1 MRFIPDRAVL
11 RALIQLAI
19 PIVSVQVGLMFM
31 GVVDS
36 VMVGH
41 ISARALAA
49 VALGNLI
56 FFAAG
61 IFGMGVLLALDPI
74 VAQAVGARD
83 GVGIARGIQ
92 RGFIITIGLT
102 FVLSAFFPLTERL
115 LTALRQPEEVVP
127 VAAMYVLRVMPSML
141 PVLGFVVVRQTLQ
154 AMGHL
159 TPVVW
164 TTVAANLLNAGLNWI
179 LIFGKLGMPALG
191 VVGSAWATTISRWA
205 MLIALLIVSW
215 PLLRPYLHPRRDTFA
230 LVPIIRMLKLGIPIG
245 ISHFVEYAN
254 FAGIA
259 LLMGLLGTTAMAA
272 HQIAINIASLTFMVP
287 MGIGAAA
294 SVLVG
299 NAIGRQDTPD
309 ARRFAYAALVV
320 GAGFMCVSA
329 LFMLTVPHL
338 LAHIYTNDDAVLAI
352 AVVLLPIAGLFQVFD
367 GLQVVSAGVLRGAGD
382 TRVPM
387 VISLAGFWLV
397 GMPISVYLG
406 LFTPLAAAGLWWG
419 FVAGLGAV
427 AFFLVARIRRRFA
440 GELRRIVVD
449 DHVRE
454 MGAVS

>member
-1 MRFIPDRAVL
+1 MRFIPDRADL

-19 PIVSVQVGLMFM
+19 PIVTVQVGLMFM

-49 VALGNLI
+49 VALGNLV

-61 IFGMGVLLALDPI
+61 IFGIGVLLALDPI
-74 VAQAVGARD
+74 IAQAVGARD
-83 GVGIARGIQ
+83 GAGIARGIQ

-102 FVLSAFFPLTERL
+102 LVLSAFFPLTEPL
-115 LTALRQPEEVVP
+115 LTALGQPNEVVP
-127 VAAMYVLRVMPSML
+127 IAATYVLRITPSML

-159 TPVVW
+159 NPIVW

-179 LIFGKLGMPALG
+179 LIFGKLGAPALG
-191 VVGSAWATTISRWA
+191 VIGSAWATTISRWA
-205 MLIALLIVSW
+205 MLIALVVTAW
-215 PLLRPYLHPRRDTFA
+215 PLLRPYLQPRRDAFA
-230 LVPIIRMLKLGIPIG
+230 LVPIVRMLKLGIPIG
-245 ISHFVEYAN
+245 VSHFIEYAN

-287 MGIGAAA
+287 MGVGAAA
-294 SVLVG
+294 SVMVG
-299 NAIGRQDTPD
+299 NAIGRQDAAG
-309 ARRFAYAALVV
+309 ARRFAYAALAV
-320 GAGFMCVSA
+320 GAAFMCMSA
-329 LFMLTVPHL
+329 LFMLTIPQL
-338 LAHIYTNDDAVLAI
+338 LAHIYTNDSAVVVI

-367 GLQVVSAGVLRGAGD
+367 GLQVVGAGVLRGAGD

-387 VISLAGFWLV
+387 VISLAGFWLI
-397 GMPISVYLG
+397 GMPISIYLG
-406 LFTPLAAAGLWWG
+406 LYTPLAAAGLWWG
-419 FVAGLGAV
+419 FVAGLGSV
-427 AFFLVARIRRRFA
+427 AFFLVIRIRRRFA

-454 MGAVS
+454 LAG

>member
-1 MRFIPDRAVL
+1 MRFIPERADL

-19 PIVSVQVGLMFM
+19 PIVSIQVGLMFM
-31 GVVDS
+31 GVIDS

-49 VALGNLI
+49 VALGNLV

-74 VAQAVGARD
+74 IAQAVGARD
-83 GVGIARGIQ
+83 GVAIARGVQ
-92 RGFIITIGLT
+92 RGFIIAIGLT
-102 FVLSAFFPLTERL
+102 LVLSAFFPLTKTL
-115 LTALRQPEEVVP
+115 LTVLRQPEEVVP
-127 VAAMYVLRVMPSML
+127 VAATYVLRVMPSML
-141 PVLGFVVVRQTLQ
+141 PVLGFVVLRQTLQ

-159 TPVVW
+159 HPILW
-164 TTVAANLLNAGLNWI
+164 TTVAANFLNAGLNWI
-179 LIFGKLGMPALG
+179 LIFGKLGAPALG
-191 VVGSAWATTISRWA
+191 VIGSAWATTISRWV
-205 MLIALLIVSW
+205 MLFALLLASW
-215 PLLRPYLHPRRDTFA
+215 PLLRPYLQLRRDAFA
-230 LVPIIRMLKLGIPIG
+230 LVPIVRMLKLGIPIG
-245 ISHFVEYAN
+245 VSHFVEYAN

-287 MGIGAAA
+287 MGVGAAA
-294 SVLVG
+294 SVMVG
-299 NAIGRQDTPD
+299 NAIGRQDAPG
-309 ARRFAYAALVV
+309 ARRFAYAALAV

-329 LFMLTVPHL
+329 LFMLTIPHV

-367 GLQVVSAGVLRGAGD
+367 GLQVVGAGVLRGAGD

-387 VISLAGFWLV
+387 VMSLAGFWLV

-419 FVAGLGAV
+419 FVAGLGTV
-427 AFFLVARIRRRFA
+427 ALFLVVRIRLRFA
-440 GELRRIVVD
+440 GVLRRIVVD
-449 DHVRE
+449 DQVRE
-454 MGAVS
+454 MAT

>member
-1 MRFIPDRAVL
+1 MRLIPDRADL

-49 VALGNLI
+49 VALGNLV

-61 IFGMGVLLALDPI
+61 IFGIGVLLALDPI
-74 VAQAVGARD
+74 IAQAVGARD
-83 GVGIARGIQ
+83 GVAIARGIQ

-102 FVLSAFFPLTERL
+102 LVLSAFFPLTERVL
-115 LTALRQPEEVVP
+115 SALGQPDEVVP

-141 PVLGFVVVRQTLQ
+141 PVLGFVVLRQTLQ

-159 TPVVW
+159 NPIVW

-179 LIFGKLGMPALG
+179 LIFGKLGAPALG
-191 VVGSAWATTISRWA
+191 VIGSAWATTISRWA
-205 MLIALLIVSW
+205 MLFALLVTGW
-215 PLLRPYLHPRRDTFA
+215 PLLRPYLQPRRDAFA
-230 LVPIIRMLKLGIPIG
+230 LAPIMRMLKLGIPIG
-245 ISHFVEYAN
+245 VSHFVEYAN
-254 FAGIA
+254 FAAIA

-287 MGIGAAA
+287 MGVGAAA
-294 SVLVG
+294 SVMVG
-299 NAIGRQDTPD
+299 NAIGRQDAPG

-329 LFMLTVPHL
+329 LFMLTVPQL
-338 LAHIYTNDDAVLAI
+338 LARIYTNDAAVLAI

-367 GLQVVSAGVLRGAGD
+367 GLQVVGSGVLRGAGD

-387 VISLAGFWLV
+387 VMGLAGFWLI
-397 GMPISVYLG
+397 GMPISIYLG

-419 FVAGLGAV
+419 FVAGLGSV
-427 AFFLVARIRRRFA
+427 AFLLVTRIRRRFA

-454 MGAVS
+454 IGTAI

>member
-1 MRFIPDRAVL
+1 MRLIPDRADL

-49 VALGNLI
+49 VALGNLV

-61 IFGMGVLLALDPI
+61 IFGIGVLLALDPI
-74 VAQAVGARD
+74 IAQAVGARD
-83 GVGIARGIQ
+83 GVAIARGIQ

-102 FVLSAFFPLTERL
+102 LVLSAFFPLTERVL
-115 LTALRQPEEVVP
+115 SALGQPDEVVP

-141 PVLGFVVVRQTLQ
+141 PVLGFVVLRQTLQ

-159 TPVVW
+159 NPIVW

-179 LIFGKLGMPALG
+179 LIFGKLGAPALG
-191 VVGSAWATTISRWA
+191 VIGSAWATTISRWA
-205 MLIALLIVSW
+205 MLFALLVTGW
-215 PLLRPYLHPRRDTFA
+215 PLLRPYLQPRRDAFA
-230 LVPIIRMLKLGIPIG
+230 LAPIMRMLKLGIPIG
-245 ISHFVEYAN
+245 VSHFVEYAN
-254 FAGIA
+254 FAAIA

-287 MGIGAAA
+287 MGVGAAA
-294 SVLVG
+294 SVMVG
-299 NAIGRQDTPD
+299 NAIGRQDAPG

-329 LFMLTVPHL
+329 LFMLTVPQL
-338 LAHIYTNDDAVLAI
+338 LARIYTNDTAVLAI

-367 GLQVVSAGVLRGAGD
+367 GLQVVGSGVLRGAGD

-387 VISLAGFWLV
+387 VMGLAGFWLI
-397 GMPISVYLG
+397 GMPISIYLG

-419 FVAGLGAV
+419 FVAGLGSV
-427 AFFLVARIRRRFA
+427 AFLLVTRIRRRFA

-454 MGAVS
+454 IGTAI